1 MLTPTQPTLA
11 IPAADLEDIL
21 ARTEGLWEE
30 VRGQRLFVTGG
41 TGFFGKW
48 LIGSLLHIN
57 RRLDLKAQVWVLTR
71 QSGPMEEIEG
81 LTWVHG
87 DGRDFVFPTG
97 SFSHI
102 VHAAATSAV
111 ATFSGEPPL
120 AKVDNV
126 VGGTRRV
133 LEFAAACG
141 ARKFLLTS
149 SGSAY
154 GPMPAG
160 RQAFNEDDL
169 GAPDLADP
177 IGSALGESKRM
188 AELLVRAY
196 ANSCGFDAKIARCF
210 SFIGPYL
217 PLDLHYAIGNF
228 IRDALAGGPVVV
240 TGDGSP
246 IRSWLYMTDLIVWL
260 WTLLFR
266 GTSNRMYNVGSDEAV
281 PIAEAARRVASL
293 TGTKVRFLGT
303 RAAAPTASTSIY
315 VPEVRRIDTEL
326 GLRRMIPLDEA
337 IDRTVSFYRGVRSG
351 QHSEVGAGQC

>member
-1 MLTPTQPTLA
+1 MLTPTQSTIA
-11 IPAADLEDIL
+11 IPAADLEDVL
-21 ARTEGLWEE
+21 TRTERLWDE

-48 LIGSLLHIN
+48 LIGSFLHIN
-57 RRLDLKAQVWVLTR
+57 RRLDLKAQVSVLTR

-87 DGRDFVFPTG
+87 DVRDFVFPTG
-97 SFSHI
+97 IFSHI
-102 VHAAATSAV
+102 VHTAATSAT
-111 ATFSGEPPL
+111 ATFGGEPPL

-133 LEFAAACG
+133 LEFAAGCG

-154 GPMPAG
+154 GPMPPG
-160 RQAFNEDDL
+160 GQAFNEDDL
-169 GAPDLADP
+169 VAPDLADP

-196 ANSCGFDAKIARCF
+196 ATSCSFDAKIARCF
-210 SFIGPYL
+210 SFIGPHL

-228 IRDALAGGPVVV
+228 IRDAIAGGPVVV

-246 IRSWLYMTDLIVWL
+246 IRSWMYMTDLTVWL
-260 WTLLFR
+260 WTLLFL
-266 GTSNRMYNVGSDEAV
+266 GKPNRLYNVGSDEAV
-281 PIAEAARRVASL
+281 SVAEAAHRVASL
-293 TGTKVRFLGT
+293 AGTTVKLLKST
-303 RAAAPTASTSIY
+303 QTNSTASPGIY
-315 VPEVRRIDTEL
+315 VPDIGRITDEL
-326 GLRRMIPLDEA
+326 GVE
-337 IDRTVSFYRGVRSG
+337 RTVGLDDGIRRTVAFYRHA
-351 QHSEVGAGQC
+351 HSLRAAP